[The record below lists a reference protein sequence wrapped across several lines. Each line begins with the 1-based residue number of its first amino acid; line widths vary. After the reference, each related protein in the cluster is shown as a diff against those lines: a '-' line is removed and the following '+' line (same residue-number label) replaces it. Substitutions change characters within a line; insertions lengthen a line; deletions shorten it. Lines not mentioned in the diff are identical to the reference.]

1 MWNELNGTLTKEF
14 VFKDFKEALA
24 FVNRIGEAAEKQ
36 NHHPDI
42 QLSWG
47 KVIVSLQTHSEHA
60 VTKKDRQLADTI
72 DTL

>member
-1 MWNELNGTLTKEF
+1 MWNEQNNTLTKEF

-24 FVNRIGEAAEKQ
+24 FVNRIGAAAEKQ

-47 KVIVSLQTHSEHA
+47 KVVVRLQTHSEQA
-60 VTKKDRQLADTI
+60 ITQKDRQLADTI
-72 DTL
+72 DAL